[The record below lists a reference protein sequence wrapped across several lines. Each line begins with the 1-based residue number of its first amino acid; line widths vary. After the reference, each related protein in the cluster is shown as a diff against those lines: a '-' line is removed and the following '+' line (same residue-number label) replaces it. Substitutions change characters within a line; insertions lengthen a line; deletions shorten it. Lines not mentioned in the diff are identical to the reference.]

1 MKPKSKKAHYEKK
14 KEIRFHSVSKN
25 KKRHP
30 AYIFLKKGN
39 IYIYVS
45 LTHSPKVEKLI
56 LVKLRK
62 NPNQND
68 HENAYWIAEIK
79 TGTKDEFGRIQKNWK
94 VDELD
99 DLDIRLFFYKN
110 KR

>member
-1 MKPKSKKAHYEKK
+1 MKPKSKSAKHERK

-45 LTHSPKVEKLI
+45 LTHSPKVDD
-56 LVKLRK
+56 LVVIKLRK
-62 NPNQND
+62 NPNPND
-68 HENAYWIAEIK
+68 EKDAYWVAEIK
-79 TGTKDEFGRIQKNWK
+79 IGTKDEFGRIQKDWE
-94 VDELD
+94 VDKLD
-99 DLDIRLFFYKN
+99 DLDIRTFFEN
-110 KR
+110 RKR